1 MLSACEL
8 DFNFIEFT
16 NTARFELVIGEG
28 YEENRRIGTRIV
40 NSVRNSNLA
49 ERIEQKLPSLD
60 LQAVREQVKVNL
72 VIQNK
77 KTILLEC
84 VVKLPRKENKIAIEV
99 CKKDLQKQISKEKKR
114 NMTQLKIDGKE
125 YSEKQIRNFL
135 NDIYSNHQISNIPI
149 WNPPSRELTFIIQ
162 AFDVFPKN
170 VKPTD
175 PQVIEVFNFLQEL
188 LKRYSEPANL
198 NFIVGSEP
206 ADFALLFAPKFGY
219 FKDLEYIKDIDLG
232 NDFSEQDVIDREKH
246 WAALDAKGSKTG
258 RSFGSLWSVEQDSK
272 KPKLHKAY
280 YVMRTNVFKGEKF
293 AYLVSKILCDTL
305 LNRVGYSN
313 EVDESCA
320 ARSRTLKPLSDHIE
334 FNNIDKYI
342 FSFDLALI
350 GALYKN
356 PEIVEMEREDA
367 IELIINNLWLNNG
380 QGRI

>member
-149 WNPPSRELTFIIQ
+149 WNPPCLLYTSPSPRDQRGSRMPSS
-162 AFDVFPKN
+162 A
-170 VKPTD
+170 
-175 PQVIEVFNFLQEL
+175 
-188 LKRYSEPANL
+188 
-198 NFIVGSEP
+198 
-206 ADFALLFAPKFGY
+206 
-219 FKDLEYIKDIDLG
+219 
-232 NDFSEQDVIDREKH
+232 
-246 WAALDAKGSKTG
+246 
-258 RSFGSLWSVEQDSK
+258 
-272 KPKLHKAY
+272 
-280 YVMRTNVFKGEKF
+280 
-293 AYLVSKILCDTL
+293 
-305 LNRVGYSN
+305 
-313 EVDESCA
+313 
-320 ARSRTLKPLSDHIE
+320 
-334 FNNIDKYI
+334 
-342 FSFDLALI
+342 
-350 GALYKN
+350 
-356 PEIVEMEREDA
+356 
-367 IELIINNLWLNNG
+367 
-380 QGRI
+380 